1 MELPK
6 TMCFTEIINKLPF
19 LTTDDP
25 LLYHIYASVNKLNE
39 KETEE
44 IQKTIHELKMKRD
57 YVNDSYLQKCKI
69 TADFTDNE
77 NKIL

>member
-6 TMCFTEIINKLPF
+6 QMNFADIMNKLPF

-57 YVNDSYLQKCKI
+57 YLNESHLKKCKI
-69 TADFTDNE
+69 TADFTDYE

>member
-6 TMCFTEIINKLPF
+6 QMSFADIIIKLPF

-25 LLYHIYASVNKLNE
+25 LLYHIYASVNKLNDN
-39 KETEE
+39 ETEE
-44 IQKTIHELKMKRD
+44 IQKTIYDLKMKRD
-57 YVNDSYLQKCKI
+57 YINESHLQKCKI
-69 TADFTDNE
+69 TADFTDYE

>member
-6 TMCFTEIINKLPF
+6 TMSFTEIINKLPF

-57 YVNDSYLQKCKI
+57 YINDSYLQKCKI

>member
-6 TMCFTEIINKLPF
+6 NMSFADIMIKLPF

-25 LLYHIYASVNKLNE
+25 LLYHIYASVNKLNDN
-39 KETEE
+39 ETEE
-44 IQKTIHELKMKRD
+44 IQKTIYDLKMKRD
-57 YVNDSYLQKCKI
+57 YINESHLQKCKI
-69 TADFTDNE
+69 TADFTDYE

>member
-6 TMCFTEIINKLPF
+6 QMTFIDIINKLPF
-19 LTTDDP
+19 LTTEDP
-25 LLYHIYASVNKLNE
+25 LLYHIYASVNKLND

-57 YVNDSYLQKCKI
+57 YVNDSYLKKCEI
-69 TADFTDNE
+69 TADFKE
-77 NKIL
+77 

>member
-6 TMCFTEIINKLPF
+6 NMSFDDIMIKLPF
-19 LTTDDP
+19 LTTDEP

-44 IQKTIHELKMKRD
+44 IRNKIYDLKMKRD

-69 TADFTDNE
+69 TADFSDNE

>member
-6 TMCFTEIINKLPF
+6 QMTFNDIMEKLPF
-19 LTTDDP
+19 LTTEDP
-25 LLYHIYASVNKLNE
+25 LLYHIYASVNKLND

-57 YVNDSYLQKCKI
+57 YINDSYLKKCEI
-69 TADFTDNE
+69 TADF
-77 NKIL
+77 KQ

>member
-6 TMCFTEIINKLPF
+6 QMTFAEIMTKLPV

-57 YVNDSYLQKCKI
+57 YINDSHLKKCSI
-69 TADFTDNE
+69 TADFTDYE

>member
-6 TMCFTEIINKLPF
+6 KMNFVDIMEKLPF
-19 LTTDDP
+19 LTTEEP
-25 LLYHIYASVNKLNE
+25 LLYHIYASVNNLND

-57 YVNDSYLQKCKI
+57 YVNDSYLKKCEI
-69 TADFTDNE
+69 TADFKE
-77 NKIL
+77 

>member
-6 TMCFTEIINKLPF
+6 QMSFADIIIKLPF

-25 LLYHIYASVNKLNE
+25 LLYHIYASVNKLNDN
-39 KETEE
+39 ETEE
-44 IQKTIHELKMKRD
+44 IKKTIHELKMKRD
-57 YVNDSYLQKCKI
+57 YINESHLKKCTI
-69 TADFTDNE
+69 TADFTDYE